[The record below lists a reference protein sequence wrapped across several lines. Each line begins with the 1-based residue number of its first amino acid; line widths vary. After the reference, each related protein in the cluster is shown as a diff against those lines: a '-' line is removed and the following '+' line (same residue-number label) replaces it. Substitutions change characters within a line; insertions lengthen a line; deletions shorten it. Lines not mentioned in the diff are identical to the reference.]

1 MREKITYLLFALCLG
16 GLTFSTTAC
25 SSNDDNTIT
34 LEEQPFES
42 VSGKYTVHNTTSG
55 YEAIELTSSGSY
67 IITTNV
73 SRPYSAYT
81 RQNGRH
87 RKSPRWVKHPI
98 QTRYSVD
105 GKFVYGTFTK
115 VSENTYNL
123 EGFGLLTI
131 EWDNGVAKSFDL
143 VTESG
148 KELSLSVTKE
158 EGYEGS
164 EATNH
169 LCRTWKT
176 IAVEQKTYVNGELVI
191 HIKYTVG
198 RDHFDKFYYRYY
210 EDDGYTDIEM
220 EDVKEAAIQEYIE
233 EGPATVTFSKAGT
246 YIVTYNDNTM
256 ACSSWKWKDEERLQ
270 AYYDW
275 EADYEDEVNE
285 YYVTFSFS
293 GKQMKVKEIYEE
305 VDDTWEDETTTFKS
319 ESVTTLESLY

>member
-1 MREKITYLLFALCLG
+1 MRKKITYLLFTLCLG

-25 SSNDDNTIT
+25 SSDDDNTIT

-67 IITTNV
+67 IITTNG

-87 RKSPRWVKHPI
+87 QTIPCWVKHPI

-105 GKFVYGTFTK
+105 GKFIYGTFTK

-169 LCRTWKT
+169 LCRTWKM
-176 IAVEQKTYVNGELVI
+176 IAFEEKAYENGELVI

-198 RDHFDKFYYRYY
+198 KDDFDKFYYRYY
-210 EDDGYTDIEM
+210 EDDGYTDIE
-220 EDVKEAAIQEYIE
+220 DVKEAAIQEYME
-233 EGPATVTFSKAGT
+233 ECPTTVTFSKAGT

-275 EADYEDEVNE
+275 EAGYEDEVNE

-293 GKQMKVKEIYEE
+293 GKQMKVTEIYED
-305 VDDTWEDETTTFKS
+305 VDETWEDETNTLKI